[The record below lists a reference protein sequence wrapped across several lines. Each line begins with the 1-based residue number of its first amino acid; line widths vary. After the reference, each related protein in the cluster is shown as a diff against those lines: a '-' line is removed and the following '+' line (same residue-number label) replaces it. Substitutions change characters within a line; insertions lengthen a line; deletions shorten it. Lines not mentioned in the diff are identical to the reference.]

1 MEQPVSSTSPSE
13 SVSNATFD
21 AAGRTLPPLLRKNVT
36 SLPLLGHA
44 LALKQK
50 PVQLLHEGRQQ
61 FGEVFALNLA
71 GQMTAVLSGPK
82 ANEAFFRAPD
92 DQFSAKEA
100 YQMMVPV
107 FGKGVVY
114 DSPPSVMDEQLGFV
128 FPALKDS
135 RLRTYCTYFHE
146 ECERYFQSWGSEG
159 TADIY
164 TTTNEL
170 TVFIASRCLLG
181 RDFRNNLSAHFAK
194 LYHDLQG
201 GINLIAFFA
210 PQLPLPA
217 FRRRDKARAEIV
229 RLCSQITAERRR
241 TGVVEEDFIQTL
253 MSARY
258 KHDDRP
264 LTDDEITG
272 LILALLFGGQHTSAV
287 MSAWAV
293 IELLQHPYLL
303 PPLLEEQQTVMSG
316 KSSLAMDNIRS
327 MVRLERLL
335 NETERTH
342 PPLIML
348 MRKVVRDFSYDK
360 YLIPKGWMAMVSPA
374 LSHML
379 PEVFANPERF
389 DPDRFAPPREEHKQA
404 NYTLIGFGGGKH
416 RCIGMA
422 FAYLQVRAIMS
433 YLLRNFELELVSQH
447 PRPDYSGF
455 VVGPIQ
461 PCLVRYRRRQPAAQI
476 PVSEPMPSPQT
487 QSPNPL

>member
-1 MEQPVSSTSPSE
+1 MEQPVSSTTPRDQASS
-13 SVSNATFD
+13 
-21 AAGRTLPPLLRKNVT
+21 GILPPLLRKN
-36 SLPLLGHA
+36 SSYLPLLGHA
-44 LALKQK
+44 LALKMK
-50 PVQLLHEGRQQ
+50 PVQLMMEGRRQ
-61 FGEVFALNLA
+61 FGDVFALNLA

-114 DSPPSVMDEQLGFV
+114 DSPPAVMDEQLGFV

-135 RLRTYCTYFHE
+135 RLRTYCTYFNE
-146 ECERYFQSWGSEG
+146 ECERYFSTWGNEG

-170 TVFIASRCLLG
+170 TMFIASRCLLG

-217 FRRRDKARAEIV
+217 FRRRDRARDEIMK
-229 RLCSQITAERRR
+229 LCSEITAERRR
-241 TGVVEEDFIQTL
+241 TGVVEEDFVQTL

-264 LTDDEITG
+264 LSDHEITG
-272 LILALLFGGQHTSAV
+272 LVLALLFAGQHTSAV
-287 MSAWAV
+287 MAAWAV
-293 IELLQHPYLL
+293 IELLQHPQLL
-303 PPLLEEQQTVMSG
+303 PPLLEEQASVMRG
-316 KSSLAMDNIRS
+316 KTELTMETTRS
-327 MVRLERLL
+327 MVHLERLL

-342 PPLIML
+342 PPLIMV
-348 MRKVVRDFSYDK
+348 MRKALRDFTFDK
-360 YLIPKGWMAMVSPA
+360 YVIPKGWMAMVSPA
-374 LSHML
+374 VSHMI
-379 PEVFANPERF
+379 PEAWQNPERF
-389 DPDRFAPPREEHKQA
+389 DPERFAPPREEHKKT
-404 NYTLIGFGGGKH
+404 NYALIGFGGGKH

-433 YLLRNFELELVSQH
+433 YLLRHFELELVSRE

-455 VVGPIQ
+455 VIGPVQ
-461 PCLVRYRRRQPAAQI
+461 PCLVRYRRRKA
-476 PVSEPMPSPQT
+476 QT
-487 QSPNPL
+487 QVVPSDRTAAAATQTQTPSTL

>member
-1 MEQPVSSTSPSE
+1 MSVTQTRDPSPQGL
-13 SVSNATFD
+13 V
-21 AAGRTLPPLLRKNVT
+21 LPPLLRKNVST
-36 SLPLLGHA
+36 LPLLGHA
-44 LALKQK
+44 LSLKQK
-50 PVQLLHEGRQQ
+50 PLQLLHEGRRQ
-61 FGEVFALNLA
+61 FGEVFGLNLA
-71 GQMTAVLSGPK
+71 GQMTAVLSGPR

-114 DSPPSVMDEQLGFV
+114 DSPPAVMDEQLGFV

-146 ECERYFQSWGSEG
+146 ECERYFASWGNEG

-170 TVFIASRCLLG
+170 TVFIASRCLLS

-303 PPLLEEQQTVMSG
+303 PPLLEEQQSVMSG
-316 KSSLAMDNIRS
+316 KSALAMDNIRA

-335 NETERTH
+335 NET
-342 PPLIML
+342 
-348 MRKVVRDFSYDK
+348 
-360 YLIPKGWMAMVSPA
+360 
-374 LSHML
+374 
-379 PEVFANPERF
+379 
-389 DPDRFAPPREEHKQA
+389 
-404 NYTLIGFGGGKH
+404 
-416 RCIGMA
+416 
-422 FAYLQVRAIMS
+422 
-433 YLLRNFELELVSQH
+433 
-447 PRPDYSGF
+447 
-455 VVGPIQ
+455 
-461 PCLVRYRRRQPAAQI
+461 
-476 PVSEPMPSPQT
+476 
-487 QSPNPL
+487 

>member
-1 MEQPVSSTSPSE
+1 MEQPVSSTTPSD
-13 SVSNATFD
+13 SASSGHV
-21 AAGRTLPPLLRKNVT
+21 LPPLLRKNSSYV
-36 SLPLLGHA
+36 PLLGHA
-44 LALKQK
+44 LALKMK
-50 PVQLLHEGRQQ
+50 PVPLMMEGRRQ
-61 FGEVFALNLA
+61 FGDVFALNLA

-92 DQFSAKEA
+92 EQFSAKEA

-114 DSPPSVMDEQLGFV
+114 DSPPAVMDEQLGFV

-135 RLRTYCTYFHE
+135 RLRTYCTYFNE
-146 ECERYFQSWGSEG
+146 ECERYFSTWGNEG

-170 TVFIASRCLLG
+170 TMFIASRCLLG

-217 FRRRDKARAEIV
+217 FRRRDKARDEIMK
-229 RLCSQITAERRR
+229 LCGQITAERRR
-241 TGVVEEDFIQTL
+241 TGVVEEDFVQTL

-264 LTDDEITG
+264 LTDHEITG
-272 LILALLFGGQHTSAV
+272 LVLALLFAGQHTSAV
-287 MSAWAV
+287 MAAWAV

-303 PPLLEEQQTVMSG
+303 PPLLEEQASVMRG
-316 KSSLAMDNIRS
+316 KTEMTMETTRS
-327 MVRLERLL
+327 MVLLERLL

-342 PPLIML
+342 PPLIMV
-348 MRKVVRDFSYDK
+348 MRKALRDFTFDK
-360 YLIPKGWMAMVSPA
+360 YIIPKGWMAMISPA
-374 LSHML
+374 ISHMI
-379 PEVFANPERF
+379 PESFQNPERF
-389 DPDRFAPPREEHKQA
+389 DPERFAPPREEHKKT
-404 NYTLIGFGGGKH
+404 NYALIGFGGGKH

-433 YLLRNFELELVSQH
+433 YLLRHFELELVSRE

-455 VVGPIQ
+455 VIGPIQ
-461 PCLVRYRRRQPAAQI
+461 PCLVRYRRRQPLAQALPTDPATTAAT
-476 PVSEPMPSPQT
+476 QT
-487 QSPNPL
+487 QAPSAL

>member
-1 MEQPVSSTSPSE
+1 MEQPVTTRSETRDSSTE
-13 SVSNATFD
+13 GKV
-21 AAGRTLPPLLRKNVT
+21 LPPLLRKNVR

-44 LALKQK
+44 LSLKTG
-50 PVQLLHEGRQQ
+50 PVPLLMEGRRQ

-71 GQMTAVLSGPK
+71 GQMTAVLTGPK

-100 YQMMVPV
+100 YQLMVPV
-107 FGKGVVY
+107 FGKDVVY
-114 DSPPSVMDEQLGFV
+114 DSPPAVMDEQLGFV
-128 FPALKDS
+128 FPALKDA
-135 RLRTYCTYFHE
+135 RLRTYCGYFNE
-146 ECERYFQSWGSEG
+146 ECERYFSSWGSEG

-181 RDFRNNLSAHFAK
+181 REFRNNLSSRFAE

-210 PQLPLPA
+210 PQLPLPS

-229 RLCSQITAERRR
+229 ELCGQLTAERRR
-241 TGVVEEDFIQTL
+241 TGVIEEDFIQTL

-258 KHDDRP
+258 KHDDRA
-264 LTDDEITG
+264 LTDHEITG

-303 PPLLEEQQTVMSG
+303 PPLLEEQESVMG
-316 KSSLAMDNIRS
+316 DKSVLSMDTIRS
-327 MVRLERLL
+327 MTKLERVL

-348 MRKVVRDFSYDK
+348 MRKAVRDFTYDK

-374 LSHML
+374 ISHML
-379 PEVFANPERF
+379 PEVWKDPERF
-389 DPDRFAPPREEHKQA
+389 DPERFAPPREEHKQA

-433 YLLRNFELELVSQH
+433 YILRNFELELVNKN

-455 VVGPIQ
+455 VVGPIK
-461 PCLVRYRRRQPAAQI
+461 PCMVRYRRRQRVGKVTVSDHSPAAAAQ
-476 PVSEPMPSPQT
+476 PQT
-487 QSPNPL
+487 PSAL

>member
-1 MEQPVSSTSPSE
+1 MEQPVSVTQTPDPSPQGL
-13 SVSNATFD
+13 V
-21 AAGRTLPPLLRKNVT
+21 LPPLLRKNVQT
-36 SLPLLGHA
+36 LPLLGHA

-50 PVQLLHEGRQQ
+50 PLQLLHEGRRQ
-61 FGEVFALNLA
+61 FGEVFGLNLA

-114 DSPPSVMDEQLGFV
+114 DSPPAVMDEQLGFV

-146 ECERYFQSWGSEG
+146 ECERYFASWGNEG

-303 PPLLEEQQTVMSG
+303 PPLLEEQQSVMSG
-316 KSSLAMDNIRS
+316 KSALAMDSIRA

-348 MRKVVRDFSYDK
+348 MRKVIRDFTYDK
-360 YLIPKGWMAMVSPA
+360 FLIPKGWMAMVSPG

-379 PEVFANPERF
+379 PEVFKDPERF

-433 YLLRNFELELVSQH
+433 YLLRNFELELVSQK
-447 PRPDYSGF
+447 PRPDFSGF

-461 PCLVRYRRRQPAAQI
+461 PCLVRYRRRQVATQVPASDPTKSSQ
-476 PVSEPMPSPQT
+476 PQT
-487 QSPNPL
+487 SSAL